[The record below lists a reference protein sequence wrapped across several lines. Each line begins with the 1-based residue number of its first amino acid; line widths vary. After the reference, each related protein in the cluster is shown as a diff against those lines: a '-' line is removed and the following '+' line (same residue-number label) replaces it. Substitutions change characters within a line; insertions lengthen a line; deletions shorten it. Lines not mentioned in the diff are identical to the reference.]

1 MFRIADGRKSFYQWD
16 VNRQIIVEDPTI
28 TEVHFC
34 NKTDDC
40 SLVVEVYADPLDSEV
55 KANVPN
61 ILLQNDFPIRVYAYC
76 NDGYT
81 KIEETF
87 KVITRTRPSDYIYTE
102 TEIKTV
108 EESLAKAVKEL
119 EESNKDILDNA
130 FSDLTI
136 YKTGNELSIGRDIEY
151 KGRDIHHL
159 LVDVFATE
167 LNPDETPVGIE
178 LRSGSSIKLYDNSYN
193 DYITL
198 EANRISIDSKG
209 EKGKVY
215 LNGDVRINDSKPV
228 TEETI
233 TPIIDKAIANIEIP
247 EANIPKD
254 ITVDSIV
261 IGQGVVSDLSIAG
274 GTTNIDTYAEK
285 AGLTTTEILALK
297 AALALNGGV
306 KESKATAPLSIA
318 LGANN
323 ESTSSGAIS
332 LGYGNTNSGFN
343 STAVGAMNT
352 VTGDSAFAYGYKNTV
367 NGDFGTVV
375 GQENIVGEMGFAGG
389 VKSQATGKGS
399 IAFGNENT
407 ASEEYAVALGG
418 DTTASGKRSF
428 ASGTNT
434 TASGKY
440 SHAQN
445 EETTASG
452 ESSTAMGYRTEASGN
467 QAFAGGRET
476 IASARNSTALGF
488 KTEANHDNSF
498 TTGRNLTTGRENQT
512 VVGEYN
518 AVSTDALFIV
528 GNGTAGGS
536 NRNAFEVK
544 DNNTAY
550 LNGKP
555 IATENYVN
563 NAISN
568 IDIPK
573 TDLTDYYTKDEVDI
587 LISDIDIPASSSS
600 NIYYIDPSRL
610 TQDGNRFIL
619 TDDLKEFADKVVAD
633 DTVLLKIY
641 ENNSWCE
648 TVVYKFSDTYLLIK
662 RRDLTVDDLHKDAG
676 SYIKGYEFIKDD
688 NGWYLCEYAF
698 TFQVDVASKKYVD
711 NAIPD
716 VSNFVTET
724 EVNTLISSALAQ
736 IGVAEG
742 GSY

>member
-55 KANVPN
+55 KADVPN

-76 NDGYT
+76 GDGYT

-87 KVITRTRPSDYIYTE
+87 KVITRTKPSDYVYTE
-102 TEIKTV
+102 TEVKTLEEIEQRV
-108 EESLAKAVKEL
+108 SDIESKNYVPMRTFSLSVESLHD
-119 EESNKDILDNA
+119 DITNSCSSVERYA
-130 FSDLTI
+130 
-136 YKTGNELSIGRDIEY
+136 REY
-151 KGRDIHHL
+151 
-159 LVDVFATE
+159 T
-167 LNPDETPVGIE
+167 
-178 LRSGSSIKLYDNSYN
+178 
-193 DYITL
+193 
-198 EANRISIDSKG
+198 
-209 EKGKVY
+209 
-215 LNGDVRINDSKPV
+215 
-228 TEETI
+228 
-233 TPIIDKAIANIEIP
+233 DKAIANIEIP
-247 EANIPKD
+247 EANIPED

-261 IGQGVVSDLSIAG
+261 IGEGIAADLSIAG
-274 GTTNIDTYAEK
+274 GTTDTSFIQEIAEK
-285 AGLTTTEILALK
+285 EYGSIGGLVSNFIPLEP
-297 AALALNGGV
+297 
-306 KESKATAPLSIA
+306 SKAEAPLSIA

-323 ESTSSGAIS
+323 VSSASGAVTF
-332 LGYGNTNSGFN
+332 GYDNTSDGWC
-343 STAVGAMNT
+343 STAVGAMNE
-352 VTGDSAFAYGYKNTV
+352 VTGSAAFTYGFNNKV
-367 NGDFGTVV
+367 KGDFGVAF
-375 GQENIVGEMGFAGG
+375 GEENEAGEVALAGG
-389 VKSQATGKGS
+389 ILSKATGKGS
-399 IAFGNENT
+399 IAFGNECE

-418 DTTASGKRSF
+418 DCTASGKRSF

-434 TASGKY
+434 TAKGDY

-452 ESSTAMGYRTEASGN
+452 ESSTAMGYKTEASGN

-488 KTEANHDNSF
+488 KTEANHEQSF
-498 TTGRNLTTGRENQT
+498 TSGRNLITGRENQT

-518 AVSTDALFIV
+518 AVSTDALFVV
-528 GNGTAGGS
+528 GNGINGS
-536 NRNAFEVK
+536 ARNAFEVK
-544 DNNTAY
+544 HNNRAY
-550 LNGKP
+550 INGKE
-555 IATENYVN
+555 IATENYVD

-573 TDLTDYYTKDEVDI
+573 TDLTDYYTKEEVNT
-587 LISDIDIPASSSS
+587 LISDIDIPAPSSN
-600 NIYYIDPSRL
+600 NIYYIDPSKL

-633 DTVLLKIY
+633 DTVLLKIH

-648 TVVYKFSDTYLLIK
+648 TVVYKFSDTNLLIK
-662 RRDLTVDDLHKDAG
+662 RRDLTVDDLHKDANTF
-676 SYIKGYEFIKDD
+676 IKGYKFIKDD
-688 NGWYLCEYAF
+688 NGWYLREYEF
-698 TFQVDVASKKYVD
+698 TFQVDVASKKYVN

-716 VSNFVTET
+716 VSNYLTEAQ
-724 EVNTLISSALAQ
+724 VNALISSALSQ